1 MPIDMSCLWRTA
13 PKQLRGDPPPLTI
26 TQPIR
31 NEIQLTTNYAHKKA
45 MMRTYARNDGKETN
59 RNLRRDRRQNEADP
73 ISVLESQLRFMRE
86 EFRDMEFSH
95 CCGL

>member
-1 MPIDMSCLWRTA
+1 MSCLSRTA
-13 PKQLRGDPPPLTI
+13 PKQLRVDPPPLTI

-31 NEIQLTTNYAHKKA
+31 NEIQLTTNYVHKKA